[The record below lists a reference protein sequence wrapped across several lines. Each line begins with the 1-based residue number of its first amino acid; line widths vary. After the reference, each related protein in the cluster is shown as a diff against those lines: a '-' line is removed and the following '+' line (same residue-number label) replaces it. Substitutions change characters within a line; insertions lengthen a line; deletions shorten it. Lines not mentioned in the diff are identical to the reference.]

1 MIYTTWTKVR
11 EKNHKIIS
19 IYAQKAFHKIQHSFI
34 IKTLRLSSHTLQ
46 RLPRGLCVDWLP
58 PPLPGQGLSDCTHPR
73 SRKWQWWHT
82 LRSPVPGAGAL
93 TSGHRDSQML
103 GRCLD
108 WKVRRDER
116 FQLLR
121 YNSLWVCCIS
131 AHLGSRNTDCFC
143 FGLCYWA
150 CLYSGEHC
158 NTERWSLYRATH
170 RHLYYLLEL
179 LKCRH
184 FCTWPSVLTGFTWP
198 S

>member
-1 MIYTTWTKVR
+1 MYLQAGLSMMWWWLTFER
-11 EKNHKIIS
+11 YCFDSQPLEKNLQVTDTIAS
-19 IYAQKAFHKIQHSFI
+19 C
-34 IKTLRLSSHTLQ
+34 LS
-46 RLPRGLCVDWLP
+46 GGKCVS
-58 PPLPGQGLSDCTHPR
+58 GRMSVSGPR
-73 SRKWQWWHT
+73 SRKRQWW

-108 WKVRRDER
+108 WKVHRDER